1 MIKLRKA
8 KLLSIID
15 HLYIKT
21 VYSIKKLKAIHL
33 SYLSHVLNFSIA
45 YIFTIIFCNEY
56 FGTYQQ

>member
-8 KLLSIID
+8 KLLSIIN
-15 HLYIKT
+15 HLYQDCIFN
-21 VYSIKKLKAIHL
+21 KKLNAIHL
-33 SYLSHVLNFSIA
+33 IYVSHVLNFSTA

>member
-15 HLYIKT
+15 HCIKT
-21 VYSIKKLKAIHL
+21 VYSMKKFKAIHL

-45 YIFTIIFCNEY
+45 YIFNIIFCNEY

>member
-15 HLYIKT
+15 HLYEDCIFN
-21 VYSIKKLKAIHL
+21 KKLKAIHL